1 MRRTEIHDIQDLGKT
16 LSITLLKGFKNDMY
30 GFEINDQR
38 IPRSR
43 LSVETET
50 EIARF
55 G

>member
-1 MRRTEIHDIQDLGKT
+1 MGKT
-16 LSITLLKGFKNDMY
+16 HSIALLKVFKNDMY
-30 GFEINDQR
+30 GFVLNDQR

-43 LSVETET
+43 LIVETET